1 MKKILSILLLT
12 VIVLA
17 GCKRPQQAHNPK
29 ATAKS
34 DKPIN
39 VVVSNLE
46 KRDLKSY
53 IEFSAQPEGITD
65 ITVNSQVS
73 GEITNIYKTMGDKVK
88 KGEKIAEIDNE
99 DYKIQ
104 KMQADANLSAAKA
117 NYDTAKRQ
125 YDANK
130 NLYDDKI
137 ISQSEFE
144 SSLSRLS
151 SVDASVKMA
160 KANLKKTEK
169 MLNNSMFIAPE
180 SGIINYIF
188 VKKGELVSMGKPIC
202 AIVDPLQLVIKGGI
216 SQRDISS
223 VKKGQP
229 VTVYSENH
237 KTLTGKITAVGIKP
251 IDGAN
256 YPVEILLDNKSRSIL
271 PGMVVKVKIL
281 SNIYKNVLYLP
292 KRYIRDNLGEKYV
305 YLAIGNSAK
314 KQKIITEREVE
325 ENYII
330 KSGLSENDKIIIE
343 GIDKIE
349 DNSKIKIIERSL

>member
-17 GCKRPQQAHNPK
+17 GCKRPKQAHNPR
-29 ATAKS
+29 ATAKN

-73 GEITNIYKTMGDKVK
+73 GEITKIYKDMGDNVE

-99 DYKIQ
+99 DYEIQ
-104 KMQADANLSAAKA
+104 KMQAYANLSAAKA

-130 NLYDDKI
+130 KLYNDKV

-160 KANLKKTEK
+160 EANIKK
-169 MLNNSMFIAPE
+169 P
-180 SGIINYIF
+180 
-188 VKKGELVSMGKPIC
+188 
-202 AIVDPLQLVIKGGI
+202 
-216 SQRDISS
+216 
-223 VKKGQP
+223 
-229 VTVYSENH
+229 
-237 KTLTGKITAVGIKP
+237 
-251 IDGAN
+251 
-256 YPVEILLDNKSRSIL
+256 DNI
-271 PGMVVKVKIL
+271 
-281 SNIYKNVLYLP
+281 
-292 KRYIRDNLGEKYV
+292 
-305 YLAIGNSAK
+305 
-314 KQKIITEREVE
+314 KIITV
-325 ENYII
+325 I
-330 KSGLSENDKIIIE
+330 KKGLSIFLLRIYYSIQQ
-343 GIDKIE
+343 
-349 DNSKIKIIERSL
+349 